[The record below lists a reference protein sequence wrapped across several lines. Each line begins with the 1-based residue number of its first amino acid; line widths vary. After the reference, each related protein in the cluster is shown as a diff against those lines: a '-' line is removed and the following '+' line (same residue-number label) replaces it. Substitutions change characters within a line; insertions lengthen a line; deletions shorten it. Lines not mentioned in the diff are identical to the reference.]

1 MDLKLIE
8 NNSEYWLFIKS
19 LRYHPENISGFVNTE
34 IPSDQK
40 QSSYMS
46 NYGDCYFVCLDGN
59 DPVGFIGDVNNDIRF
74 AVSPEHKGKG
84 IGKFMLNEYANIN
97 PHASAKVLHNNIISL
112 RAFTSCGFIV
122 NNVDD
127 NYYYL
132 RRREGGN
139 YKIKH
144 NPYEIVTMFEE
155 SIADY
160 TGAPYA
166 LSIDSC
172 TNALFLTQIS

>member
-46 NYGDCYFVCLDGN
+46 NYGDCYFICLDGDN
-59 DPVGFIGDVNNDIRF
+59 PVGFIGDVNNDIRF

-97 PHASAKVLHNNIISL
+97 PHASAKVLHNKMPYIWRFLKPKTRKHMIDLANKKVKDINIPFHVFPDKSSL
-112 RAFTSCGFIV
+112 YSLDKKTRKHMK
-122 NNVDD
+122 N
-127 NYYYL
+127 L
-132 RRREGGN
+132 REK
-139 YKIKH
+139 YKDI
-144 NPYEIVTMFEE
+144 
-155 SIADY
+155 
-160 TGAPYA
+160 
-166 LSIDSC
+166 
-172 TNALFLTQIS
+172 